1 MSQLDDPEGRALTR
15 LYLETAEYNYEM
27 LCLLAE
33 HLTGNS
39 PGSDV
44 CRLRA
49 SLDQYEAALDELRSR
64 TGMPRA

>member
-1 MSQLDDPEGRALTR
+1 MAQLDDPEGRALTR
-15 LYLETAEYNYEM
+15 LYLETAGYNYEM
-27 LCLLAE
+27 LRLLAD
-33 HLTGNS
+33 HLTENG
-39 PGSDV
+39 PGRDV